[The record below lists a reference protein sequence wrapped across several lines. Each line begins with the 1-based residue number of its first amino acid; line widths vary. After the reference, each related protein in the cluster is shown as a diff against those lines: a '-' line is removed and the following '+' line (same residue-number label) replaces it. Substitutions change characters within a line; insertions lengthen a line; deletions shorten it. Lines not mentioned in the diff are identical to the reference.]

1 MNGFSIMLKV
11 FSASLFSFSH
21 LIAPLV
27 HHVQSFL
34 HKSGFYLLIFILK
47 ICINIHERSLQFSF
61 LSFFLFFFFF
71 CTVVGFGFR
80 IILHSWDELGSV
92 HSFIFSGINCG
103 HQCSPCLDFLH
114 Y

>member
-1 MNGFSIMLKV
+1 MNEFSIMLKV

-34 HKSGFYLLIFILK
+34 HISVFYLLIFILK
-47 ICINIHERSLQFSF
+47 IYINIHERSLQFS
-61 LSFFLFFFFF
+61 SFFFFF
-71 CTVVGFGFR
+71 GNVVGFGLR
-80 IILHSWDELGSV
+80 IILPSWDELGSV

-114 Y
+114 